1 MKLDLAELSV
11 AIGSTATPAPRQISA
26 FSTDSR
32 SVEPGALFFALRG
45 DRFDGNDFL
54 ELAFVRGAAAAVVA
68 RPAARPG
75 RTVLP
80 VADSL
85 EALQAA
91 ARLARSL
98 YQGRVV
104 AVTGSAGKTTTK
116 DIIATLLAPE
126 LAVGKTSGNFNNHIG
141 LPLSILHLP
150 DESQVAVLE
159 IGMNHA
165 GEIRHLAA
173 IARPDIAVVTN
184 AGWAH
189 IENFD
194 SPDGVA
200 EAKRELVESL
210 PADGVAVLN
219 ADDPR
224 VARFAEVH
232 PGRSVCFGMGE
243 SADVRATEV
252 ELTTDG
258 VRFRVAR
265 TLFQSPLTG
274 THGVRNI
281 LAGIA
286 VAGVFGI
293 APEQLVE
300 PARNLK
306 PGKMRGERLTHHGIT
321 VWNDSY
327 NSNPDAARAM
337 LEVLRDTPARRR
349 IAVLGEM
356 LELGRWSEPLHRD
369 VGRYAVECGVN
380 VLVGIRGAAR
390 SMVDAA
396 ISAGMV
402 ADAAYFFPE
411 PGEAGRMAKTLAAEG
426 DAVLFKGSRGTHV
439 ELALESFLE

>member
-1 MKLDLAELSV
+1 MRLDLAELARAMGSAVIPASMPV
-11 AIGSTATPAPRQISA
+11 AA

-32 SVEPGALFFALRG
+32 SVAPGALFFALRG
-45 DRFDGNDFL
+45 ERFDGNDFVQT
-54 ELAFVRGAAAAVVA
+54 AFAAGAAAAVA
-68 RPAARPG
+68 DRPQDLPG
-75 RTVLP
+75 RPVLP

-85 EALQAA
+85 EALQSA
-91 ARLARSL
+91 ARLARSR
-98 YQGRVV
+98 YCGRVV

-116 DIIATLLAPE
+116 EIIAALLGAE
-126 LAVGKTSGNFNNHIG
+126 LAVGKSSGNFNNHIG
-141 LPLSILHLP
+141 LPLSILHLAA
-150 DESQVAVLE
+150 DSQAAVLE

-165 GEIRHLAA
+165 GEIRGLAG
-173 IARPDIAVVTN
+173 IARPDVAVVTN

-194 SPDGVA
+194 SPEGIA
-200 EAKRELVESL
+200 LAKRELVESL

-232 PGRSVCFGMGE
+232 PGRSILFGLSE
-243 SADVRATEV
+243 PASVRATDV
-252 ELTTDG
+252 ELSAEG
-258 VRFRVAR
+258 VRFRVDGVAFESE
-265 TLFQSPLTG
+265 LAG
-274 THGVRNI
+274 IHGVRNI

-286 VAGVFGI
+286 VARAFGI
-293 APEQLVE
+293 GLERLV
-300 PARNLK
+300 PAAHGLQ
-306 PGKMRGERLTHHGIT
+306 PGKMRGERLTCNGIT

-369 VGRYAVECGVN
+369 VGRFAVECGVN

-396 ISAGMV
+396 ISAGIA
-402 ADAAYFFPE
+402 ADAAYFFGE
-411 PGEAGRMAKTLAAEG
+411 PVEAGLLAKKLAAEG
-426 DAVLFKGSRGTHV
+426 DAVLFKGSRATHV
-439 ELALESFLE
+439 ELALQSFLD